1 MSEPAMSRQAT
12 AEAALIVW
20 RKTMQRWN
28 RRSQRANDSVVGR
41 LPVCSLLS
49 RFDEIPAHR
58 HCTVH
63 RAKIARRS
71 EHEVMPR
78 HLLLDS
84 VPSRLARGNDVASQR
99 LDEMQEG
106 DNGPF
111 VHSRHVVMEVVME
124 SDLTCSQGQHSPGY
138 QDQHLKSRVR
148 RERERVPTTSTLRRA
163 QLAAHELS
171 AKYSLRGTEE
181 AQ

>member
-1 MSEPAMSRQAT
+1 METEGARERTIAS
-12 AEAALIVW
+12 W
-20 RKTMQRWN
+20 
-28 RRSQRANDSVVGR
+28 GR

-49 RFDEIPAHR
+49 RIDEIPAGR
-58 HCTVH
+58 HCTVN

-78 HLLLDS
+78 HQLLDS

-106 DNGPF
+106 DNAPF
-111 VHSRHVVMEVVME
+111 VRCRHVATEVAME
-124 SDLTCSQGQHSPGY
+124 SDLTCPQGQHSRGY

-148 RERERVPTTSTLRRA
+148 RECERVA
-163 QLAAHELS
+163 QQQAHF
-171 AKYSLRGTEE
+171 K
-181 AQ
+181 